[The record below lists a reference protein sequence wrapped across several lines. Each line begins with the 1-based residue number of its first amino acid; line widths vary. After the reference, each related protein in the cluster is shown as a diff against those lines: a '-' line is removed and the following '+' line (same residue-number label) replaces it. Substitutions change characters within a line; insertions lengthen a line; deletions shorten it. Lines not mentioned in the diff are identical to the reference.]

1 MAKVWKREWSTPKGE
16 KREAWVADWFS
27 MSGNKRHRHIKTFA
41 RKKDAE
47 EFLDTVKHDIRKG
60 VHTIDRKAT
69 VADACAL
76 WLDKVEKI
84 GKRERGTLKQYREHT
99 ELHINPRIGSRRLAT
114 LTAPDVVAFADQLQ
128 KELSRPMARKVMV
141 SLKSVLRTAQT
152 RGRVAQNVAH
162 GIVIESGQR
171 GKAHLEVGKDLP
183 TTGEMELI
191 LRHARPNLRAHATIA
206 TLMLTGIRCSE
217 LRGLPWKDIDTTDNR
232 VHVRRR
238 ADRFNAFGPPKS
250 RKGQRSIK
258 VPPSLIA
265 ILKQW
270 RFARPKSEFDL
281 VFPRDNGGVQ
291 SRDDV
296 AAIYTRAQVAAGLT
310 VPGVDKKGKPVLD
323 KNGKPTLVAKY
334 SGPHTL
340 RHYHASLCANKKE
353 RGGLGLSLKETQE
366 RLGHATLAMTADTY
380 GHLFDETEDDGA
392 LEAFAQRM
400 LHAVG

>member
-60 VHTIDRKAT
+60 VHTINRKAT

-84 GKRERGTLKQYREHT
+84 GKRERGTLAQYKQHVD
-99 ELHINPRIGSRRLAT
+99 LHIVPRIGAHKLAT

-128 KELSRPMARKVMV
+128 KELSRPMARKILV

-152 RGRVAQNVAH
+152 RGKVAQNVAH
-162 GIVIESGQR
+162 GIVIESGER
-171 GKAHLEVGKDLP
+171 ERAPLEVGKDLP

-191 LRHARPNLRAHATIA
+191 LRQARPDLRAHSMIM

-217 LRGLPWKDIDTTDNR
+217 LRGLRCSDIDWKENR
-232 VHVRRR
+232 IRIAQR
-238 ADRFNAFGPPKS
+238 ADRYNAFGPPKS
-250 RKGQRSIK
+250 RKGRRSIT
-258 VPPSLIA
+258 VPSALIA
-265 ILKQW
+265 LLLQW
-270 RFARPKSEFDL
+270 RARRVASEFDL
-281 VFPRDNGGVQ
+281 VFCREDGGVH

-296 AAIYTRAQVAAGLT
+296 AAIYAEAQIAAGIAT
-310 VPGVDKKGKPVLD
+310 AEGK
-323 KNGKPTLVAKY
+323 AKY
-334 SGPHTL
+334 SGPHSL
-340 RHYHASLCANKKE
+340 RHYHASLCANSID
-353 RGGLGLSLKETQE
+353 RGGLGLTMKETQD
-366 RLGHATLAMTADTY
+366 RLGHATLAMTADLY
-380 GHLFDETEDDGA
+380 GHLFPETKETA
-392 LEAFAQRM
+392 QRLEAFAQHM
-400 LHAVG
+400 LRAVG